1 MLAWQIALEECYCEH
16 TWLLPHLDVS
26 SYYKMYLIYRHA
38 VFFLGLLVGQKKAIA
53 FAQLWGPGVSWK
65 HQKGRNRKQ
74 NNKSKPQQQQS
85 RLSFYHY
92 PCATSCPAL
101 TKTWFRKPLNTLP
114 HNPIRSDTPHQE
126 MMTVLMQSYFQ
137 LYVVEVSN
145 LFWSFGTSRKISWQT
160 ITLQSMLWRMPT

>member
-1 MLAWQIALEECYCEH
+1 MKSLNVKAVKCLNTMLAWQKALEECYCEH

-53 FAQLWGPGVSWK
+53 SAQLWGPGVSWK

-101 TKTWFRKPLNTLP
+101 TKTWFRKPLNTNASTTLSELILP
-114 HNPIRSDTPHQE
+114 TKK
-126 MMTVLMQSYFQ
+126 
-137 LYVVEVSN
+137 
-145 LFWSFGTSRKISWQT
+145 WWQY
-160 ITLQSMLWRMPT
+160 